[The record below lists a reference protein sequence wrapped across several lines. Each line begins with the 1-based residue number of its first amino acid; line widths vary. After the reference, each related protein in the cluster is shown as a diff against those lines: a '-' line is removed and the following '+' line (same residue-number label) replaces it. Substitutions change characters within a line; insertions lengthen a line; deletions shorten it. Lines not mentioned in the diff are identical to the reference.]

1 MSPTSKRM
9 INYGLILLVIGAA
22 TIAIDWHSSTWLA
35 AGSNIVVF
43 SPII

>member
-1 MSPTSKRM
+1 M

-22 TIAIDWHSSTWLA
+22 TIAIDWHTAPGSQH
-35 AGSNIVVF
+35 GSNIVVF